1 MKNLVVIVCLLFS
14 YTITAQEWSSSF
26 SDAVTKAKEQDK
38 YILLVFS
45 GSDWCAPCI
54 KLDTEIWQSSEF
66 KEYAEKKL
74 VLYKADFPRK
84 KKNRLQSD
92 LELANRELANAYNQ
106 QGYFPFVLLLDKD
119 KNILSKTGY
128 KNSSPSEYIQDLST
142 FVK

>member
-1 MKNLVVIVCLLFS
+1 MKKLVVIICLLFS
-14 YTITAQEWSSSF
+14 FTITAQEWSSSF

-38 YILLVFS
+38 HLLLVFS

-54 KLDTEIWQSSEF
+54 KLDQEIWQSSEF
-66 KEYAEKKL
+66 KEYAEKNL

-92 LELANRELANAYNQ
+92 LELANRELANTYNQ

-128 KNSSPSEYIQDLST
+128 KKSTPSEYIKDLST

>member
-45 GSDWCAPCI
+45 GSNWCAPCI

-92 LELANRELANAYNQ
+92 LELANRELANTYNQ

>member
-92 LELANRELANAYNQ
+92 LELANRELANTYNQ